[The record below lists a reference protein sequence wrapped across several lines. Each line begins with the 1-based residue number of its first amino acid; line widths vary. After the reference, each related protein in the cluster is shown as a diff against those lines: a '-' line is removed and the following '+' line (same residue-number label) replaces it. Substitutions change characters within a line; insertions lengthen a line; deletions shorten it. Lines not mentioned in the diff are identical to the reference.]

1 MDKQRLVLFSAMA
14 VIVYLLILA
23 WNDDYGKP
31 AEPAVAQTQQQL
43 SGNTQLVDSLLSS
56 EDQVTSDLPT
66 VTAADDSISTATA
79 QSVFK
84 AQPSQQTI
92 EVNTDVFS
100 ISINTR
106 GGDIVYA
113 GLNKYPRV
121 IDKEGDPFL
130 LLQNSADR
138 VFVAQSGLIGKHGP
152 DASKTGRPVYR
163 AAQQSYVMAE
173 SEDSLSVDLLLNKNG
188 ISITKRFTFT
198 RGDYLI
204 NVEYLVNN
212 QSSQNWQGRFFAQLK
227 RDNSADPSKTTSMGM
242 ASFLGAATQTIDDN
256 YVKVDFDDVDDEP
269 FKEKTNGGW
278 IAILQHYF
286 VTVWV
291 PNKNQ
296 QHTFE
301 VRKNSQGQNIA
312 GLVSPAT
319 NVAPGDTATFGAKL
333 YAGPKIQER
342 LGEISP
348 GLELTVDYGFL
359 FFIGQPLFWLL
370 TFFHSFIGN
379 WGWAIILTT
388 MVIKL
393 VFFPL
398 SAASYRSMANMRRVG
413 PDMARIKEL
422 HGDDRQKMSAAMME
436 LYKKE
441 KINPLGGCLPIL
453 VQMPVFIALYWV
465 LMESVELRQAPFMF
479 WLTDLSV
486 KDPLFILP
494 ILMGVTMFCQQML
507 NPTPPDPTQAKVMKM
522 MPIMFTFFFLW
533 FPSGLVLYW
542 VSNNLLSIAQQYVIT
557 KKIENA
563 TATKLLK

>member
-14 VIVYLLILA
+14 IIVYLLILA
-23 WNDDYGKP
+23 WNDDYGQP

-43 SGNTQLVDSLLSS
+43 SGNTQLLDSLPSD
-56 EDQVTSDLPT
+56 EQQVTSDLPT
-66 VTAADDSISTATA
+66 VSAADDSIPVTSA
-79 QSVFK
+79 QTVIQ

-92 EVNTDVFS
+92 EVKTDVFS

-113 GLNKYPRV
+113 GLNEYPRV
-121 IDKEGDPFL
+121 IDKTDDPFL
-130 LLQNSADR
+130 LLQNSAER
-138 VFVAQSGLIGKHGP
+138 VFVAQSGLIGTNGP
-152 DASKTGRPVYR
+152 DASKTGRPVYQT
-163 AAQQSYVMAE
+163 AKQSYAMAE
-173 SEDSLSVDLLLNKNG
+173 SEDSLTVDLLLNQNG
-188 ISITKRFTFT
+188 VLITKRFTFT

-204 NVEYLVNN
+204 GVEYLVNN

-242 ASFLGAATQTIDDN
+242 ASFLGAATQTTDDN
-256 YVKVDFDDVDDEP
+256 YVKVDFDDVDDDP

-301 VRKNSQGQNIA
+301 VRKNSQGENIA
-312 GLVSPAT
+312 GLVSPAAI
-319 NVAPGDTATFGAKL
+319 VAPGDTATLGAEL

-413 PDMARIKEL
+413 PEMARIKDL
-422 HGDDRQKMSAAMME
+422 HGNDRQKMSSAMME

-479 WLTDLSV
+479 WLTDLSI
-486 KDPLFILP
+486 KDPFFILP
-494 ILMGVTMFCQQML
+494 ILMGITMFGQQML

-557 KKIENA
+557 KKIEKA
-563 TATKLLK
+563 AETKTLK